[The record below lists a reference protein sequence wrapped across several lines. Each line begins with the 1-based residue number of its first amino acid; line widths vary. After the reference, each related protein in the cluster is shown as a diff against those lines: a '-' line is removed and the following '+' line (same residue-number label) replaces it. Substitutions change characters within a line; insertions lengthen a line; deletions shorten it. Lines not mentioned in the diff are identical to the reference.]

1 MTTQIYTN
9 INETLLQDN
18 QFNEGIQ
25 IIIKAFESQTNN
37 LTSEIN
43 RLNEELNNKNLK
55 INELEELCSSF
66 IKKKDLYKNKI
77 SLLSKQNEEL
87 ESKLNS
93 LGKENNNLKQVKQ
106 SIISTIE
113 ANNNS
118 SSKLNIEPSIKKNYS
133 TLINR
138 KNDCNKN
145 IDIIKNL
152 KQNNLIKRQN
162 GILNLNN
169 KNNKLNNTID
179 IIINKNYSNRNK
191 KNLSTSNSFSNLSH
205 NIFQIKKEIHN
216 DFFIKCRNNMNKREY
231 SDMIEIVHLFN
242 SKQISKQDTYD
253 NIMEILL
260 KGNYK
265 ELANEFNKL
274 FF

>member
-9 INETLLQDN
+9 INKTLLQDN

-25 IIIKAFESQTNN
+25 IIIKTFESQTNN

-55 INELEELCSSF
+55 IKELEELCSSF

-93 LGKENNNLKQVKQ
+93 LVKENNNLKQVKQ

-145 IDIIKNL
+145 IDIIKNV

-162 GILNLNN
+162 GILNINR

-179 IIINKNYSNRNK
+179 IIINKNYSNRNE

-205 NIFQIKKEIHN
+205 NIFQIKKEINN